1 MRPWLAPVYDAAG
14 MAAADRWAIE
24 DQGVPSLELMEEAG
38 HALARVTGE
47 VAGPGPVRVVCG
59 KGNNGG
65 DGLVAARHLVESGY
79 EVEVVLLWPGD
90 ELSEDSQAN
99 LRLLEG
105 ADVLEGSGA
114 LSRLEGSGAIIDAVL
129 GTGFAGQPRSPVS
142 DAINAINA
150 TSCPVVACDVPSGVD
165 GSTGEA
171 GSAVRAERTVTF
183 HGIKVGHLVSPGKH
197 LCGAVEVAPIGIPFG
212 APEGRAAGLIN
223 EKVLDLLPRRGA
235 ESNKFTSGR
244 VSVVGGSKGLTG
256 AVCLA
261 AEAAIR
267 AGAGYAT
274 AAVPSDL
281 EPIFEAKL
289 TETMTLGCGSDAGR
303 LGPSALEAAA
313 AHCENAA
320 AAVLGSG
327 LGRDPGAA
335 SFLRDLAASVVS
347 PVVIDADGLGALGG
361 DLGLVAARRGPTVL
375 TPHEGEMARLLGRDS
390 ADVAAHRLEAAVKLA
405 REAGAVA
412 VLKGDDTIV
421 TDGETVAI
429 NSLPAPGLATAGTG
443 DVLAG
448 VVGAFLARGLEP
460 FEAACAAV
468 HCHSRAGRL
477 AAAHLGSP
485 DGVIAG
491 DVVGAIP
498 AAMVPGPDGGRALA

>member
-1 MRPWLAPVYDAAG
+1 
-14 MAAADRWAIE
+14 
-24 DQGVPSLELMEEAG
+24 
-38 HALARVTGE
+38 
-47 VAGPGPVRVVCG
+47 
-59 KGNNGG
+59 
-65 DGLVAARHLVESGY
+65 
-79 EVEVVLLWPGD
+79 
-90 ELSEDSQAN
+90 
-99 LRLLEG
+99 
-105 ADVLEGSGA
+105 
-114 LSRLEGSGAIIDAVL
+114 
-129 GTGFAGQPRSPVS
+129 
-142 DAINAINA
+142 
-150 TSCPVVACDVPSGVD
+150 
-165 GSTGEA
+165 
-171 GSAVRAERTVTF
+171 
-183 HGIKVGHLVSPGKH
+183 
-197 LCGAVEVAPIGIPFG
+197 
-212 APEGRAAGLIN
+212 
-223 EKVLDLLPRRGA
+223 
-235 ESNKFTSGR
+235 
-244 VSVVGGSKGLTG
+244 VVGGSKGLTG